1 MKIEKP
7 KKNANG
13 TYDGMIY
20 RNSKKE
26 HVQLSISNAKVVKT
40 SLHNSDWYLYIQHPS
55 IAKQV
60 SSINSE
66 VIQIVKENCGSWF
79 KSSLS
84 DELIEDYFTSNI
96 IYDKEMGQVIRFK
109 CLNDIS
115 DLEQNV
121 YVNVEMTLK
130 KIRFFKQKFVI
141 EWDIEEIEVM
151 DQCAIIDLNEI
162 EELEDIPVPLVEEI
176 EALKTT
182 YKTHMEKKIIGV
194 KCELAMLEKLVE
206 KIGSVTTINDMIT
219 LQDELDKILFS

>member
-1 MKIEKP
+1 
-7 KKNANG
+7 
-13 TYDGMIY
+13 
-20 RNSKKE
+20 
-26 HVQLSISNAKVVKT
+26 
-40 SLHNSDWYLYIQHPS
+40 
-55 IAKQV
+55 
-60 SSINSE
+60 
-66 VIQIVKENCGSWF
+66 VKENCGSWF

>member
-20 RNSKKE
+20 KNSKKE

-40 SLHNSDWYLYIQHPS
+40 RLHNSDWYLYIQHPS

-182 YKTHMEKKIIGV
+182 YKTHMEKKISGV
-194 KCELAMLEKLVE
+194 KCELSMLEKLVE

>member
-20 RNSKKE
+20 KNSKKE

-40 SLHNSDWYLYIQHPS
+40 RLHNSDWYLYIQHPS

>member
-1 MKIEKP
+1 MKIDKP
-7 KKNANG
+7 RKDKSG
-13 TYDGMIY
+13 TYEGMIY
-20 RNSKKE
+20 KNSQKE
-26 HVQLSISNAKVVKT
+26 HLQLSITNAKVVKT
-40 SLHNSDWYLYIQHPS
+40 RLHNEDWYLYIQHPS

-66 VIQIVKENCGSWF
+66 VIQIVKDSCASWF
-79 KSSLS
+79 KSSMS

-115 DLEQNV
+115 DLDQNI
-121 YVNVEMTLK
+121 YVNIEMTLK

-141 EWDIEEIEVM
+141 EWDIDEIEVM
-151 DQCAIIDLNEI
+151 DQCAIIDLDEM
-162 EELEDIPVPLVEEI
+162 EELDDIPMPLKEEI

-182 YKTHMEKKIIGV
+182 YRTHLEERASEHKKHLSILSTLTDKV
-194 KCELAMLEKLVE
+194 D
-206 KIGSVTTINDMIT
+206 SVNNINDMIS